1 MAARAKKPSV
11 PSAIDTEQFLR
22 NNFKSVWSLEL
33 LLHLA
38 LEPER
43 GFLPS
48 ELVEALRASHGIVDK
63 SLAALVAAGIIV
75 AEDDGKVRYAPA
87 SADLHTLVERVRDDY
102 AMRPDAVRRVIVSGA
117 ASGASAFADAFR
129 LRKD

>member
-1 MAARAKKPSV
+1 MVPGAKKPAV

-22 NNFKSVWSLEL
+22 DNFKSVWSLEL

-38 LEPER
+38 REPDR
-43 GFLPS
+43 SFLPS
-48 ELVEALRASHGIVDK
+48 ELVEVLRASQGIIEK
-63 SLAALVAAGIIV
+63 GLAALVAAGLIV
-75 AEDDGKVRYAPA
+75 AEDDGGVRYTPA
-87 SADLHTLVERVRDDY
+87 SSDLRTLVERVRDEY
-102 AMRPDAVRRVIVSGA
+102 AMRPDAVRRLIVSSA